1 MLETYVR
8 PFPLST
14 LTSKEAMLAGVETAP
29 PDIIADIKVNDVAR
43 ELLPNNLKYLAS
55 ADYFRAN
62 LRMSVPNERTNQYVL
77 VPTTSGRVIPIGCG
91 VVPFGDA
98 DIGWHLGR
106 IITGKGSWATGSR
119 ERARVDLDEPL
130 VDTHIGLLSVEGA
143 KGDIEVSNTLLS
155 HGFRSALHLGF
166 VVFNDVRLQ
175 SWLASRWTKTNHW
188 AVLGGSFEKV
198 KASGGSA
205 YLFRLGGSLERIDN
219 RNYPHYQSLR
229 MRVET
234 MQSSRLLAAESRL
247 PNSALSPFLSVIEN
261 SDKAIDALTKIGNG
275 SVLNHQEY
283 VSYADFLCALVA
295 QNASALNR
303 IVASHAAVLAGAE
316 LSKGKDTDLAL
327 YGYDFDMAIAEG
339 AEAERTMTDQS
350 NIRNYIYNSESSISK
365 YLSDI
370 VAPHFLY
377 PAGYGYGAISQIIF
391 DISDRISE
399 YVASQGLAF

>member
-14 LTSKEAMLAGVETAP
+14 LPSKEATLAGVETAP
-29 PDIIADIKVNDVAR
+29 PHIIADIQVNDEAR
-43 ELLPNNLKYLAS
+43 DLLPKNLQYLAS
-55 ADYFRAN
+55 AEYFRSN
-62 LRMSVPNERTNQYVL
+62 LRMSVPNNGADTHVL

-91 VVPFGDA
+91 VVPFGSA

-119 ERARVDLDEPL
+119 ERAQVDLGEPYF
-130 VDTHIGLLSVEGA
+130 DTHIGLLSVEGA
-143 KGDIEVSNTLLS
+143 KGDVAVSNTLLS
-155 HGFRSALHLGF
+155 HGFRSALHLGYIIF
-166 VVFNDVRLQ
+166 DDARLK
-175 SWLASRWTKTNHW
+175 SWLASRWAKTNHR
-188 AVLGGSFEKV
+188 AVLKDAFEKV
-198 KASGGSA
+198 KESGGSA

-229 MRVET
+229 MRAET

-247 PNSALSPFLSVIEN
+247 PNSALSPVLSLIN
-261 SDKAIDALTKIGNG
+261 NADKAITALTKIGNG

-303 IVASHAAVLAGAE
+303 IVASNAAVLAGAE
-316 LSKGKDTDLAL
+316 LSKGKDTDLAW
-327 YGYDFDMAIAEG
+327 YGYDFDMAISNG
-339 AEAERTMTDQS
+339 AELTMTDQD
-350 NIRNYIYNSESSISK
+350 NINCYIDTSGDS
-365 YLSDI
+365 LSTHLSYI

-377 PAGYGYGAISQIIF
+377 PGGYGSGAISRIVS
-391 DISDRISE
+391 DIPDRISE